1 MNGFA
6 DTLTDLLLGWIKTLV
21 KAVYNVFSS
30 DTSGTFWS
38 WLGNNWLGLAVFLCL
53 IGVIVDFTVWIVR
66 WQPYRLWEEK
76 RAKRWGSRAEE
87 NRFEKGYNDGVDMG
101 TEPGYFRQPA
111 EQSAAEPVFAPQ
123 PDPAPYEYTF
133 SNQLQQSEPKFTPV
147 QRHRRAG
154 RELFEKIRST
164 FSDEEQDLSQ
174 VMPGAGDA
182 QEHYYEPVYPRK
194 GDNG

>member
-6 DTLTDLLLGWIKTLV
+6 DTLISLLLGWIKTLV

-38 WLGNNWLGLAVFLCL
+38 WLGNNWLGLAVLLCL
-53 IGVIVDFTVWIVR
+53 IGVIIDFAVWIIR
-66 WQPYRLWEEK
+66 WQPYRLWQAK
-76 RAKRWGSRAEE
+76 RAKHWGNRAEE

-111 EQSAAEPVFAPQ
+111 EQPAVKPVFAPQ
-123 PDPAPYEYTF
+123 QGPAPYEYAF
-133 SNQLQQSEPKFTPV
+133 PEQQQEPKSAPAA
-147 QRHRRAG
+147 RHRRAG
-154 RELFEKIRST
+154 RGLFEKIRST
-164 FSDEEQDLSQ
+164 FSDEEEDLSQ
-174 VMPGAGDA
+174 IMPGSGNA

-194 GDNG
+194 EDE

>member
-6 DTLTDLLLGWIKTLV
+6 DTLISLLLGWIKTLV

-30 DTSGTFWS
+30 DTGGTFWS
-38 WLGNNWLGLAVFLCL
+38 WLGNNWLGLAVLLCL
-53 IGVIVDFTVWIVR
+53 IGVIIDFAVWIIR
-66 WQPYRLWEEK
+66 WQPYRLWQAK
-76 RAKRWGSRAEE
+76 RAKHWGSRAEE

-111 EQSAAEPVFAPQ
+111 EQSAAKPVFAPQ
-123 PDPAPYEYTF
+123 QGPAPYEYAF
-133 SNQLQQSEPKFTPV
+133 PEQQETKSAPAA
-147 QRHRRAG
+147 RHRRAG

-164 FSDEEQDLSQ
+164 LSDEEEDLSQ
-174 VMPGAGDA
+174 IMPGSGNA

-194 GDNG
+194 EDE